1 MSKKKKNPVVNM
13 RASEVRKLKADCT
26 RDAIEAMMAIFLTV
40 MHDKEGYGLTRLR
53 RLHKKINDY
62 AELVSQGYVT
72 IEKLKKA
79 LLEEMGIKITFRES
93 GKTESVD
100 ENEFEV

>member
-1 MSKKKKNPVVNM
+1 MSKKKNPVINM
-13 RASEVRKLKADCT
+13 RASEVRKLKAECT
-26 RDAIEAMMAIFLTV
+26 QEAIEATMAIFLTV

-62 AELVSQGYVT
+62 AELVAQGYVT

-79 LLEEMGIKITFRES
+79 LLDEMGIRITFKPS
-93 GKTESVD
+93 GKVDEESV
-100 ENEFEV
+100 